1 MTLDRTGDSVFNV
14 LNDVHIIIMD
24 IMLPNNDGLSI
35 TDEIRSIST
44 IPIIYLSAR
53 VDIDSKV
60 KGLNNGD
67 DYLTK
72 PFNPRELI
80 SRINNLLTIHYAD
93 KELNFMSLKL
103 MLKTR

>member
-1 MTLDRTGDSVFNV
+1 
-14 LNDVHIIIMD
+14 MD

-44 IPIIYLSAR
+44 IPIIYR

-72 PFNPRELI
+72 PFNPREL
-80 SRINNLLTIHYAD
+80 Y
-93 KELNFMSLKL
+93 F
-103 MLKTR
+103 

>member
-93 KELNFMSLKL
+93 KGSNFMSLKL

>member
-44 IPIIYLSAR
+44 IPIIY
-53 VDIDSKV
+53 KQ
-60 KGLNNGD
+60 
-67 DYLTK
+67 
-72 PFNPRELI
+72 ELI
-80 SRINNLLTIHYAD
+80 SI
-93 KELNFMSLKL
+93 LKL
-103 MLKTR
+103 KV

>member
-1 MTLDRTGDSVFNV
+1 M
-14 LNDVHIIIMD
+14 NDVHIIIMD

-60 KGLNNGD
+60 KR
-67 DYLTK
+67 
-72 PFNPRELI
+72 FE
-80 SRINNLLTIHYAD
+80 
-93 KELNFMSLKL
+93 
-103 MLKTR
+103 

>member
-44 IPIIYLSAR
+44 IPIIYLSA
-53 VDIDSKV
+53 
-60 KGLNNGD
+60 
-67 DYLTK
+67 
-72 PFNPRELI
+72 ELI
-80 SRINNLLTIHYAD
+80 SI
-93 KELNFMSLKL
+93 LKL
-103 MLKTR
+103 KV

>member
-1 MTLDRTGDSVFNV
+1 
-14 LNDVHIIIMD
+14 MD

-93 KELNFMSLKL
+93 KRLNFMSLKL

>member
-93 KELNFMSLKL
+93 KDTNFMSLKL

>member
-80 SRINNLLTIHYAD
+80 SRINNLLTIHYPI
-93 KELNFMSLKL
+93 KRLNFMSLKL

>member
-24 IMLPNNDGLSI
+24 MLPNNDGLSI

-53 VDIDSKV
+53 V
-60 KGLNNGD
+60 
-67 DYLTK
+67 
-72 PFNPRELI
+72 I
-80 SRINNLLTIHYAD
+80 SI
-93 KELNFMSLKL
+93 LKL
-103 MLKTR
+103 KV